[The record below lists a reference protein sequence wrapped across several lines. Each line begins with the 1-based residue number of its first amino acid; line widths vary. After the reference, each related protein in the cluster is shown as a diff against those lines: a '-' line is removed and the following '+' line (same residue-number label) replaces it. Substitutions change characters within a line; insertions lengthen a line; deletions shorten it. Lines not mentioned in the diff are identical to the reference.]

1 MFADAQ
7 AAAVMFKVAPGTIRY
22 WVSIYKVPSTKDPTH
37 PRRRLYDLTALRQA
51 AECQAA
57 KRSKDADHG

>member
-7 AAAVMFKVAPGTIRY
+7 AAATMFKVAPGTIRY

-37 PRRRLYDLTALRQA
+37 PRRRLYDLTALSQA
-51 AECQAA
+51 AQCQAA
-57 KRSKDADHG
+57 KRTKDHHG